1 MGTVSN
7 IYLLIFLPLISSLL
21 CQSISQKKFSFWI
34 ALSASVVL
42 FFLALKILPDVL
54 IYEKISNDFQLS
66 PLSIALEFRLD
77 ILGMIFLLLLIF
89 LKIVILFF
97 YRSDIEKFLDGNN
110 NRIFYSVFLLHL
122 FSLVGIFTTNNLLNL
137 FLFFEI
143 YAFSFFATL
152 SISRDASLL
161 KLAFRYFCLN
171 VTSSLL
177 ILFCFFAI
185 YLIFGEINFDK
196 IAESLPLIAATHLWF
211 LVTIFTLLAIAIIIK
226 FFPFWLYFEK
236 LKSANPIANFLA
248 IESIF
253 IKTNVGIFLTLK
265 FIYFFFGNHLLF
277 VNFKFAPILIFLAI
291 SLIFYSAIKLYQQK
305 HLKLIAAYLCLNN
318 LGFIFAAIALQNTE
332 SLQALFFYLLN
343 FSLVNLLI
351 FIFATFIKR
360 NFATSS
366 ITKLSLIRENHFLL
380 ILPLKLLIFFIAAF
394 PLTIL
399 FFANW
404 YIAYASFNLGLE
416 SFLLIALLV
425 SNFVQ
430 ASLAIK
436 LIVAFFATNTA
447 EKSQVMMPLL
457 TLKKYQFYLL
467 SFWFLIATIFGTV
480 LLSGMVNDLSL
491 KFASYLL
498 SNTI

>member
-21 CQSISQKKFSFWI
+21 CQAISQKNSSFWI
-34 ALSASVVL
+34 ALTSSVVL
-42 FFLALKILPDVL
+42 FFLALKVFPDVL
-54 IYEKISNDFQLS
+54 IYEKIANDFHLS

-77 ILGMIFLLLLIF
+77 LLGIIFLLLLIF

-97 YRSDIEKFLDGNN
+97 YRQDIEKFLNEKN

-137 FLFFEI
+137 FVFFEI

-171 VTSSLL
+171 ATSSLL
-177 ILFCFFAI
+177 MLFCFFAI
-185 YLIFGEINFDK
+185 YLVFGEINFDQ
-196 IAESLPLIAATHLWF
+196 IANNLGLIAASNLWF
-211 LVTIFTLLAIAIIIK
+211 LIMIFALLAIAIIIK

-236 LKSANPIANFLA
+236 LKSSNPIANFLA

-253 IKTNVGIFLTLK
+253 IKTNVGIFLALK
-265 FIYFFFGNHLLF
+265 FVYFFFGNHLLF
-277 VNFKFAPILIFLAI
+277 VDFKFAPILIFLSI

-305 HLKLIAAYLCLNN
+305 HLKLIATYFCLNN
-318 LGFIFAAIALQNTE
+318 LGFIFAGIALQTTE
-332 SLQALFFYLLN
+332 SMQAAFFYLLN

-351 FIFATFIKR
+351 FIFATFLKR
-360 NFATSS
+360 HFDTSS
-366 ITKLSLIRENHFLL
+366 ITRLNLIRQNNFLL

-404 YIAYASFNLGLE
+404 YMAYASFSLDFE
-416 SFLLIALLV
+416 AFLLVALLL

-430 ASLAIK
+430 ANLAVK
-436 LIVAFFATNTA
+436 LITAFFAKNNG
-447 EKSQVMMPLL
+447 EKTREMAPL
-457 TLKKYQFYLL
+457 TLKKYQFYLT
-467 SFWFLIATIFGTV
+467 SFWFLIVTVCATV
-480 LLSGMVNDLSL
+480 LLSGLVNDLSL

>member
-7 IYLLIFLPLISSLL
+7 VYLLIFLPLISSLL
-21 CQSISQKKFSFWI
+21 CQAVSRKNISFWI
-34 ALSASVVL
+34 ALISSVIL
-42 FFLALKILPDVL
+42 FFLALKIFPDVL
-54 IYEKISNDFQLS
+54 IYEKIANDFELS

-77 ILGMIFLLLLIF
+77 LLGMVFLLLLIF

-110 NRIFYSVFLLHL
+110 DRIFYSVFLLHL
-122 FSLVGIFTTNNLLNL
+122 FSLIGIFTTNNLLNL
-137 FLFFEI
+137 FLFFEV

-152 SISRDASLL
+152 SISRDAELL

-185 YLIFGEINFDK
+185 YLVFGEINFDK
-196 IAESLPLIAATHLWF
+196 IADSLLIIAQTHLWF
-211 LVTIFTLLAIAIIIK
+211 LLMIFTLLAIAIIIK
-226 FFPFWLYFEK
+226 FFPFWLYFQK

-253 IKTNVGIFLTLK
+253 IKTNVGIFLVLK
-265 FIYFFFGNHLLF
+265 FIYFFFGNNLLF
-277 VNFKFAPILIFLAI
+277 ADFKMAPILIFLAL
-291 SLIFYSAIKLYQQK
+291 SLILYSAFKLYQQK
-305 HLKLIAAYLCLNN
+305 HLKLIATYFCLNN
-318 LGFIFAAIALQNTE
+318 LGFIFAAIALQTVE

-360 NFATSS
+360 SFATSS
-366 ITKLSLIRENHFLL
+366 ITKLNLIRENHYLL
-380 ILPLKLLIFFIAAF
+380 VLPLKILIFFIAAF

-404 YIAYASFNLGLE
+404 YLAFASFSLGLE
-416 SFLLIALLV
+416 AFLLVALV
-425 SNFVQ
+425 ISNFVH
-430 ASLAIK
+430 ASLGIK
-436 LIVAFFATNTA
+436 LLTAFFAKNPAVKAA
-447 EKSQVMMPLL
+447 EMPQM
-457 TLKKYQFYLL
+457 TLRKYQFYLI
-467 SFWFLIATIFGTV
+467 SFWFLIATICGSV
-480 LLSGMVNDLSL
+480 LLSGLLNGLSL